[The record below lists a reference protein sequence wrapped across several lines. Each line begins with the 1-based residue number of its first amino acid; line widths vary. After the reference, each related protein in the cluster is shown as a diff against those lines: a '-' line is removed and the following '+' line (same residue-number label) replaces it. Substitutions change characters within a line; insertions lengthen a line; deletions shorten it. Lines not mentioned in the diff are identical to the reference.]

1 MAGRAPGREERGSIG
16 RILRSPGAH
25 RILAFALII
34 GAWQFL
40 SGRYISAYFIS
51 SPSDIATKI
60 VTWAR
65 DGTIARHVTSTVL
78 ITICGFVLASA
89 LAIPLAL
96 WVSASKLVDAV
107 LGPFIYAAYS
117 MPKIVLGPA
126 LVLWL
131 GIGLLPAIA
140 LSCITA
146 FFLVFYNVYVG
157 LKQVAPI
164 HTISAKLLG
173 ATPLQAAMKFRLPAA
188 GPFVAT
194 GLSQGLIYAFHGAM
208 VGEITASNVGVGYLI
223 LFSGSRLDSTAVMAA
238 LVLIGLIA
246 LAITLLLDHTLG
258 LLGTAKGAQAIA

>member
-1 MAGRAPGREERGSIG
+1 MAGRAAVKGEPGSIG
-16 RILRSPGAH
+16 WILRNPAVL
-25 RILAFALII
+25 RILAFAFIL

-40 SGRYISAYFIS
+40 SGRYISSYFIS
-51 SPSDIATKI
+51 SPLDIAAKI
-60 VTWAR
+60 VTWAQ

-89 LAIPLAL
+89 IAIPLAL
-96 WVSASKLVDAV
+96 WVSASKAVDAV
-107 LGPFIYAAYS
+107 LSPFIYAAYS

-164 HTISAKLLG
+164 YVISARLLG
-173 ATPLQAAMKFRLPAA
+173 ATPLQTAMKFRLPAA

-208 VGEITASNVGVGYLI
+208 VGEMTASNVGVGYLI

-238 LVLIGLIA
+238 LSLIGIIA

-258 LLGTAKGAQAIA
+258 LLGAAKGDRAIA